1 MSLIAAASLA
11 GAKLSGSALVI
22 MTQVQLARTDMSVQA
37 APCYQSRNDFA
48 NAFKPLLNW
57 AFGNVRGIAPW
68 IAAGVVLVIG
78 LIILVKVLGR
88 DDVSTW
94 VKAVGWV
101 FVGLAIVLF
110 VPTVIFT
117 IADTAPS
124 GC

>member
-1 MSLIAAASLA
+1 MSLIAAASLM
-11 GAKLSGSALVI
+11 GAKLSDSALVVT
-22 MTQVQLARTDMSVQA
+22 TQVQILSAQSSVQA
-37 APCYQSRNDFA
+37 APCYKARSDFA
-48 NAFKPLLNW
+48 DAFKPLLNW
-57 AFGNVRGIAPW
+57 AFGNIRGIAPW
-68 IAAGVVLVIG
+68 IAAGIVLVIG

-110 VPTVIFT
+110 VPAVIFT
-117 IADTAPS
+117 VAETAPS